1 VPKACCPKAVN
12 QSIEDVT
19 LFFKWA
25 LRQYSQ
31 QRLTGSITS
40 AKQDVMKIYT
50 GSGDR
55 GKTSLFSGERVAKN
69 NLRTEAYGDLDE
81 LNSCLGTLTAALA
94 ESHESV
100 AEIRQIQ
107 SDLFH
112 IGACLATTP
121 GSPSAAALEAF
132 DEQKSR
138 YLETAIDRMDQHL
151 PPLKGFILPGG
162 RMTAAL
168 AHVARTVCRRAERH
182 VVGLS
187 EDKTTDQTPN
197 AYQAVLVYL
206 NRLSDYLFVLARYC
220 NHLAGET
227 DILWSK

>member
-1 VPKACCPKAVN
+1 
-12 QSIEDVT
+12 
-19 LFFKWA
+19 
-25 LRQYSQ
+25 
-31 QRLTGSITS
+31 
-40 AKQDVMKIYT
+40 MKIYT

-81 LNSCLGTLTAALA
+81 LNSCLGALTAALE
-94 ESHESV
+94 ESHESI

-121 GSPSAAALEAF
+121 GSPSAAALEPF
-132 DEQKSR
+132 GEQKSL

-162 RMTAAL
+162 RMPAAL

-182 VVGLS
+182 VVSLLK
-187 EDKTTDQTPN
+187 DKTSGQTPE

-220 NHLAGET
+220 NHLAGEA

>member
-1 VPKACCPKAVN
+1 
-12 QSIEDVT
+12 
-19 LFFKWA
+19 
-25 LRQYSQ
+25 
-31 QRLTGSITS
+31 
-40 AKQDVMKIYT
+40 MKIYT

-69 NLRTEAYGDLDE
+69 NLRTEAYGNLDE
-81 LNSCLGTLTAALA
+81 LNSCLGALTAALE
-94 ESHESV
+94 ESHESI

-121 GSPSAAALEAF
+121 GSPSAAALEPF
-132 DEQKSR
+132 HEQKSR

-162 RMTAAL
+162 RMPAAL

-187 EDKTTDQTPN
+187 EDKTTGQTPD

-206 NRLSDYLFVLARYC
+206 NRLSGYLFVLARYC
-220 NHLAGET
+220 NHLHGEV

>member
-1 VPKACCPKAVN
+1 
-12 QSIEDVT
+12 
-19 LFFKWA
+19 
-25 LRQYSQ
+25 
-31 QRLTGSITS
+31 
-40 AKQDVMKIYT
+40 MKIYT

-69 NLRTEAYGDLDE
+69 NLRTEVYGEVDE
-81 LNSCLGTLTAALA
+81 LNSCLGALTAALE
-94 ESHESV
+94 ESHGSV

-162 RMTAAL
+162 RMPAAL

-182 VVGLS
+182 VVALY
-187 EDKTTDQTPN
+187 EDKTAGPPD
-197 AYQAVLVYL
+197 AYQAVLIYL

-220 NHLAGET
+220 NHLVGEA
-227 DILWSK
+227 DILWKK